1 MTTADVKRLY
11 CDCYAVVI
19 LTIKRAGT
27 DRIIEMLSVIPGGTC
42 CATGSA
48 WKGHADFVLNSVKIT
63 ADVIGS
69 YEVGIKIGKS
79 YMSSRDASDFVDM
92 LYEYGTY
99 PANEE
104 MCTVEFI
111 KAWRTLLS
119 AMPYTAAARLVVDR
133 IDAFLKKC

>member
-1 MTTADVKRLY
+1 MTTTDVKRLY
-11 CDCYAVVI
+11 CECYAVV
-19 LTIKRAGT
+19 LLAIKKAGT
-27 DRIIEMLSVIPGGTC
+27 DRIIEMLSAIPGGTC

-48 WKGHADFVLNSVKIT
+48 WKGHAEFVLNNVKVT

-69 YEVGIKIGKS
+69 YEVSIKIGKG

-104 MCTVEFI
+104 MCTVKFI
-111 KAWRTLLS
+111 ETWRTLLS

>member
-1 MTTADVKRLY
+1 MTAL
-11 CDCYAVVI
+11 AVV
-19 LTIKRAGT
+19 LLAIKKAGT
-27 DRIIEMLSVIPGGTC
+27 GRIIEMLSVIPGGTC

-48 WKGHADFVLNSVKIT
+48 WKGHADFVFNNVKVT
-63 ADVIGS
+63 ADVIDS
-69 YEVGIKIGKS
+69 YEVSIKLGNG

-99 PANEE
+99 PSNEE
-104 MCTVEFI
+104 MCTVKFI
-111 KAWRTLLS
+111 ETWRTLLS

>member
-1 MTTADVKRLY
+1 MTTIDVKRLF
-11 CDCYAVVI
+11 CECYAVVI
-19 LTIKRAGT
+19 LAIKRAST
-27 DRIIEMLSVIPGGTC
+27 NRIIEMLSVIPGGTC
-42 CATGSA
+42 CAIGSVR
-48 WKGHADFVLNSVKIT
+48 KGRAAFVLNNVKVT
-63 ADVIGS
+63 ADVINS
-69 YEVGIKIGKS
+69 YEVGIRIGNG

-111 KAWRTLLS
+111 QAWRTLLS
-119 AMPYTAAARLVVDR
+119 AMPYTASARLVVDR

>member
-11 CDCYAVVI
+11 CECYAVVV
-19 LTIKRAGT
+19 LAIKRAGT
-27 DRIIEMLSVIPGGTC
+27 DKIIEMLSVIPGSTC
-42 CATGSA
+42 CARGSA
-48 WKGHADFVLNSVKIT
+48 WKGHAEFVLNNVNVT

-69 YEVGIKIGKS
+69 YEVSIKIGNG
-79 YMSSRDASDFVDM
+79 YMTSRDASDFVDM

-104 MCTVEFI
+104 MCTVDYI
-111 KAWRTLLS
+111 KTWRILLS
-119 AMPYTAAARLVVDR
+119 AMPYTANARLVVDR